1 MLDLAV
7 ALAIGVF
14 SKAAFTDPK
23 RKQAGEHLAMMERQ
37 EKEKDEW
44 EELQYFRKIRRSV
57 EEIAELNDNPIS
69 LIYSVIRGNHYNS
82 KYVSGMG
89 TQPTYRSDKI
99 LKQIG
104 MTEEEFYVWIVNLW
118 ANDENVKHIYRKKC
132 DNTAYISIHYDKV
145 VAGRKM
151 NGGSIYIPLANTAHW
166 ECEDSLDIDRS
177 REWWEE
183 ISGHKL
189 EDKFIQLDPDA
200 LLRKYPKDLMDIVT
214 GSTEWRKYEDKC
226 GFLLTAPPRP
236 KVAPHYD
243 WEDEEEWQDCD

>member
-23 RKQAGEHLAMMERQ
+23 RKQAGEHLDMMKRQ

-57 EEIAELNDNPIS
+57 EKIAELNDNPIS

-132 DNTAYISIHYDKV
+132 DNTAYISIHYDEV

-151 NGGSIYIPLANTAHW
+151 NGGSIYIPLANTAYW
-166 ECEDSLDIDRS
+166 ECRDSLDIDRS
-177 REWWEE
+177 REWDEK
-183 ISGHKL
+183 SYGYKL

-214 GSTEWRKYEDKC
+214 GNTEWRKYEDKC

>member
-14 SKAAFTDPK
+14 SKTAFTDPK
-23 RKQAGEHLAMMERQ
+23 RKQAGEHLAMMERREQ
-37 EKEKDEW
+37 EHKEWNDLQFFRRIRKNVEGVV
-44 EELQYFRKIRRSV
+44 ELDYSPTVLISNVMKSSYN
-57 EEIAELNDNPIS
+57 AEVDNG
-69 LIYSVIRGNHYNS
+69 RTNH
-82 KYVSGMG
+82 
-89 TQPTYRSDKI
+89 TYRSDKI
-99 LKQIG
+99 LNQLG

-118 ANDENVKHIYRKKC
+118 ANDENVKGVYRKKC
-132 DNTAYISIHYDKV
+132 DNAVYISIQYDKV

-166 ECEDSLDIDRS
+166 ECQNSIDIDCS

-183 ISGHKL
+183 ICGHKL

-214 GSTEWRKYEDKC
+214 GNTEWRKYEDKC

>member
-23 RKQAGEHLAMMERQ
+23 RKQAGEHLDMMKRQ

-57 EEIAELNDNPIS
+57 EKIAELNDNPIS

-151 NGGSIYIPLANTAHW
+151 NGGSIYIPLANTAYW
-166 ECEDSLDIDRS
+166 ECRDSLDIDRS
-177 REWWEE
+177 REWDEK
-183 ISGHKL
+183 SYGYKL

-214 GSTEWRKYEDKC
+214 GNTEWRKYEDKC

>member
-1 MLDLAV
+1 
-7 ALAIGVF
+7 
-14 SKAAFTDPK
+14 
-23 RKQAGEHLAMMERQ
+23 MMERQ

-57 EEIAELNDNPIS
+57 EGIEELNDNPIS

-151 NGGSIYIPLANTAHW
+151 NGGSIYIPLANTAYW
-166 ECEDSLDIDRS
+166 ECRDSLDIDRS
-177 REWWEE
+177 REWDEK
-183 ISGHKL
+183 SYGYKL

>member
-57 EEIAELNDNPIS
+57 EGIAALNDNPIS

-151 NGGSIYIPLANTAHW
+151 NGGSIYIPLANTSYW
-166 ECEDSLDIDRS
+166 ECRDSLDIDRS
-177 REWWEE
+177 REWDEK
-183 ISGHKL
+183 SYGYKL

>member
-57 EEIAELNDNPIS
+57 EGIAELNDNPIS

-151 NGGSIYIPLANTAHW
+151 NGGSIYIPLANTSYW
-166 ECEDSLDIDRS
+166 ECRDSLDIDRS
-177 REWWEE
+177 REWDEK
-183 ISGHKL
+183 SYGYKL

-200 LLRKYPKDLMDIVT
+200 LLHKYPKDLMDIVT

>member
-37 EKEKDEW
+37 EKRQKEW
-44 EELQYFRKIRRSV
+44 NDLQFFRQIRKNV
-57 EEIAELNDNPIS
+57 EGVVELNYSPIVLISNVMKSSYNAEVDNG
-69 LIYSVIRGNHYNS
+69 RTNH
-82 KYVSGMG
+82 
-89 TQPTYRSDKI
+89 TYRSDKI
-99 LKQIG
+99 LNQLG

-132 DNTAYISIHYDKV
+132 DNTAYIPIHYDKV

-151 NGGSIYIPLANTAHW
+151 NGGRIYIPLANTAHW

>member
-23 RKQAGEHLAMMERQ
+23 RKQAGEHLDMMKRQ

-57 EEIAELNDNPIS
+57 EKIAELNDNPIS

-151 NGGSIYIPLANTAHW
+151 NGGSIYIPLA
-166 ECEDSLDIDRS
+166 I
-177 REWWEE
+177 
-183 ISGHKL
+183 
-189 EDKFIQLDPDA
+189 
-200 LLRKYPKDLMDIVT
+200 
-214 GSTEWRKYEDKC
+214 
-226 GFLLTAPPRP
+226 
-236 KVAPHYD
+236 
-243 WEDEEEWQDCD
+243 

>member
-37 EKEKDEW
+37 EKRQKEW
-44 EELQYFRKIRRSV
+44 NDLQFFRQIRKNV
-57 EEIAELNDNPIS
+57 EGVVELNYSPIVLISNVMKSSYNAEVDNG
-69 LIYSVIRGNHYNS
+69 RTNH
-82 KYVSGMG
+82 
-89 TQPTYRSDKI
+89 TYRSDKI
-99 LKQIG
+99 LNQLG

-118 ANDENVKHIYRKKC
+118 ANDENIKGIYRKKC
-132 DNTAYISIHYDKV
+132 DNTAYIPIHYDKV

-151 NGGSIYIPLANTAHW
+151 NGGRIYIPLANTAHW

>member
-57 EEIAELNDNPIS
+57 EGIAELNDDPIS

-118 ANDENVKHIYRKKC
+118 ANDENIKYIHRKKC

-151 NGGSIYIPLANTAHW
+151 NGGSIYIPLANTAYW
-166 ECEDSLDIDRS
+166 ECRDSLDIDRS
-177 REWWEE
+177 REWDEK
-183 ISGHKL
+183 SYGYKL

>member
-57 EEIAELNDNPIS
+57 EGIAELNDNPIS

-118 ANDENVKHIYRKKC
+118 ANDENVKYICRKKC

-151 NGGSIYIPLANTAHW
+151 NGGSIYIPLANTAYW
-166 ECEDSLDIDRS
+166 ECRDSLDIDRS
-177 REWWEE
+177 REWDEK
-183 ISGHKL
+183 SYGYKL

-214 GSTEWRKYEDKC
+214 GNTEWRKYEDKC

>member
-23 RKQAGEHLAMMERQ
+23 RKQGGEHLAMMERQ
-37 EKEKDEW
+37 EKRQKEW
-44 EELQYFRKIRRSV
+44 NDLQFFRQIRKNV
-57 EEIAELNDNPIS
+57 EGVVELNYSPIVLISNVMKSSYNAEVDNG
-69 LIYSVIRGNHYNS
+69 RTNH
-82 KYVSGMG
+82 
-89 TQPTYRSDKI
+89 TYRSDKI
-99 LKQIG
+99 LNQLG

-177 REWWEE
+177 REWWGE

>member
-57 EEIAELNDNPIS
+57 EGIAELNDNPIS

-118 ANDENVKHIYRKKC
+118 ANDENIKYIHRKKC

-151 NGGSIYIPLANTAHW
+151 NGGSIYIPLANTSYW
-166 ECEDSLDIDRS
+166 ECRDSLDIDRS
-177 REWWEE
+177 REWDEK
-183 ISGHKL
+183 SYGYKL

-214 GSTEWRKYEDKC
+214 GNTEWRKYEDKC

>member
-23 RKQAGEHLAMMERQ
+23 RKQAGEHLDMMKRQ

-57 EEIAELNDNPIS
+57 EKIAELNDNPIS

-151 NGGSIYIPLANTAHW
+151 NGGSIYIPLANTAYW
-166 ECEDSLDIDRS
+166 ECRDSLDIDRS
-177 REWWEE
+177 REWDEK
-183 ISGHKL
+183 SYGYKL

>member
-37 EKEKDEW
+37 EKRQKEW
-44 EELQYFRKIRRSV
+44 NDLQFFRQIRKNV
-57 EEIAELNDNPIS
+57 EGVVELNYSPIVLISNVMKSSYNAEVDNG
-69 LIYSVIRGNHYNS
+69 RTNH
-82 KYVSGMG
+82 
-89 TQPTYRSDKI
+89 TYRSDKI
-99 LKQIG
+99 LNQLG

-118 ANDENVKHIYRKKC
+118 ANDENIKGIYRKKC
-132 DNTAYISIHYDKV
+132 DNTAYIPIHYDKV

-151 NGGSIYIPLANTAHW
+151 NGGRIYLPLANTAHW

-226 GFLLTAPPRP
+226 GFLLTAPLRP

>member
-57 EEIAELNDNPIS
+57 EGIAELNDNPIS

-118 ANDENVKHIYRKKC
+118 ANDENVKHICRKKC

-151 NGGSIYIPLANTAHW
+151 NGGSIYIPLANTAYW
-166 ECEDSLDIDRS
+166 ECRDSLDIDRS
-177 REWWEE
+177 REWDEK
-183 ISGHKL
+183 SYGYKL

-214 GSTEWRKYEDKC
+214 GNTEWRKYEDKC